1 MARLGISRFK
11 PRVLRGTRPAHRL
24 TPKSGAPMES
34 EVLKS
39 PVRLALF
46 AIAATAVCAQG
57 FAGDR
62 HTTQQAT
69 GRTADEAALPDTTPA
84 AEDTEIVRAARL
96 DLAGRLDISVDE
108 IAVVSVTEVT
118 WRDGSIGCP
127 RPDMAYKQVLVNGSR
142 IVLRARGTD
151 YHYHVGGGRG
161 PFYCAEPAEPLPA
174 DTR

>member
-1 MARLGISRFK
+1 MARLGMSRCK
-11 PRVLRGTRPAHRL
+11 RCGTRPAHRL

-39 PVRLALF
+39 PVRQALF
-46 AIAATAVCAQG
+46 AIAATAACAQG

-127 RPDMAYKQVLVNGSR
+127 RPNMAYKQVLVNGSR

>member
-1 MARLGISRFK
+1 M
-11 PRVLRGTRPAHRL
+11 
-24 TPKSGAPMES
+24 
-34 EVLKS
+34 
-39 PVRLALF
+39 
-46 AIAATAVCAQG
+46 
-57 FAGDR
+57 
-62 HTTQQAT
+62 
-69 GRTADEAALPDTTPA
+69 PDTTPA

-142 IVLRARGTD
+142 IVLRAGGTD

-161 PFYCAEPAEPLPA
+161 PFYCAEPAEPLPT
-174 DTR
+174 DTS